1 VTRRESA
8 SEPPPARDPSRLTV
22 FERAAGR
29 QRALTVLG
37 AVVSVAALAGVVFWA
52 LHQEPPSLPD
62 SPSQLAELAAA
73 IVLYLGGCAAR
84 GERWQELLA
93 HNGVDARRADTYSL
107 VAVGYLG
114 NNILPARAGDALRVF
129 FLTPRVR
136 ADARAVIGTIVA
148 ERLLDVVLL
157 VGLFVVLAFAV
168 LGGIDVPAGRVAS
181 AALVAVAVLALVAA
195 VAVVLHRRGR
205 LRHTLDFLAPM
216 AAATRRMRGRH
227 GVALLAWSALVWSLE
242 WGSWWLVAR
251 AVGLDLGLLDV
262 GYLMGL
268 ATVFVLIPSGPAY
281 VGTFDAAIAFGLHA
295 LGHTEAALS
304 YLLLLRFVIA
314 VPITLIGLAALAG
327 RFGGIARMRA
337 AVRA

>member
-1 VTRRESA
+1 MTVEV
-8 SEPPPARDPSRLTV
+8 PSGR
-22 FERAAGR
+22 R
-29 QRALTVLG
+29 QRTLTALG
-37 AVVSVAALAGVVFWA
+37 ATISLAALAGVVFWA
-52 LHQEPPSLPD
+52 LHQDAPTWPDTPSK
-62 SPSQLAELAAA
+62 LALLGAA
-73 IVLYLGGCAAR
+73 ILVSLGGCAAR
-84 GERWQELLA
+84 GERWQELLE

-114 NNILPARAGDALRVF
+114 NNVLPARAGDALRVF

-157 VGLFVVLAFAV
+157 VGLFFVLAFAV
-168 LGGIDVPAGRVAS
+168 LGGVDVPSDRVAS
-181 AALVAVAVLALVAA
+181 AGLVAVAVFALLAA

-205 LRHTLDFLAPM
+205 LRHALDFLAPM
-216 AAATRRMRGRH
+216 AEATRRMHGRH
-227 GVALLAWSALVWSLE
+227 GVALLAWSALVWGLE
-242 WGSWWLVAR
+242 WGAWWLCAR
-251 AVGLDLGLLDV
+251 AVGLELGLLEI

-268 ATVFVLIPSGPAY
+268 ATIFVLIPSGPAY
-281 VGTFDAAIAFGLHA
+281 VGTFDAALAFGLHA